1 MLSVPASWLVLW
13 LFGLAASP
21 SLAANWQPW
30 QHLSGV
36 FDIAGPRTDG
46 RLVAAAGGKLA
57 LVSPDGSIAPFAQG
71 TGGYQVASGPEAY
84 IDVSPGQR
92 VSGAGC
98 SFTADEVFAIRP
110 ANPIGITRVDTSGH
124 ASNFANISGVESL
137 NGIVFDR
144 VGRFDHRL
152 IVTGPHNQHT
162 IVLAVDCKGGQVV
175 ITGNAPSVEGGLA
188 IAPSPFG
195 KRGGELIAPDE
206 NGGAVWGIAASG
218 RVEQLVQSGI
228 AHGGDIGLES
238 AGFVPAGFVA
248 GGGYAY
254 VADR

>member
-1 MLSVPASWLVLW
+1 MLPVFTYWVIVWMSVLAAASSLPASW
-13 LFGLAASP
+13 
-21 SLAANWQPW
+21 QQW

-46 RLVAAAGGKLA
+46 RLVAAAGGKLFLIGA
-57 LVSPDGSIAPFAQG
+57 DGSTGPFAQG
-71 TGGYQVASGPEAY
+71 AGGYQIASGPEAY
-84 IDVSPGQR
+84 FDVSPGQR

-110 ANPIGITRVDTSGH
+110 SQPIGITRVDTSGH
-124 ASNFANISGVESL
+124 ASNFVNINGVDSL

-152 IVTGPHNQHT
+152 IVTGPHNRHT

-175 ITGNAPSVEGGLA
+175 ITGNAPPAEGGLA
-188 IAPSPFG
+188 VAPSIFG
-195 KRGGELIAPDE
+195 KHGGELIAPDE
-206 NGGAVWGIAASG
+206 NSGAVWSIAASG

-228 AHGGDIGLES
+228 ARSGDNRCRERRVR
-238 AGFVPAGFVA
+238 AGWFRG
-248 GGGYAY
+248 
-254 VADR
+254 RWRLRLCR